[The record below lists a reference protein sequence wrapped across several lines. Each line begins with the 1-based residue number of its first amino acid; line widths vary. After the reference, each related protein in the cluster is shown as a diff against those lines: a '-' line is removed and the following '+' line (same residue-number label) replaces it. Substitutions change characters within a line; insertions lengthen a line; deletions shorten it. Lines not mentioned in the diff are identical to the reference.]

1 MVESITQNVQPDV
14 ALQERDIA
22 LTIMASLIDSNG
34 NPQSKALLRK
44 QALIAALVRK
54 LQKDPVFAPLLPD
67 DEARLIVRASV
78 LQNIGKLDVP
88 DKVLLKPGRLSEQE
102 FALVKRY
109 PDVGYEALK
118 EAERLI
124 GQPSAFL
131 AHAQDMARS
140 HQEKWDGSGYPRQ
153 LRGEEIPL
161 PARIASIV
169 EVYNAITSHRVYKA
183 ALPHTEATRI
193 IRELRGQSF
202 DPRIVDAFLAIS
214 PEIEMLA
221 KKYADR
227 FDQQAEIERL
237 ASSAAEEITL

>member
-1 MVESITQNVQPDV
+1 MTESATQNIHADV
-14 ALQERDIA
+14 ALQERDMA
-22 LTIMASLIDSNG
+22 LTVVASLIDSNG

-44 QALIAALVRK
+44 QALIAALARK
-54 LQKDPVFAPLLPD
+54 LQKDAVFAPLLPD
-67 DEARLIVRASV
+67 DEVRLMVRASV
-78 LQNIGKLDVP
+78 LQNIGKSDVP
-88 DKVLLKPGRLSEQE
+88 DKVLLKPGRLTEQE

-118 EAERLI
+118 EAERLM

-131 AHAQDMARS
+131 AHAQDMARN

-153 LRGEEIPL
+153 LRGDAIPL
-161 PARIASIV
+161 SARISSII

-183 ALPHTEATRI
+183 ALPHAGAIKI

-202 DPRIVDAFLAIS
+202 DPRIVDAFLSIS
-214 PEIEMLA
+214 PEIEQLA
-221 KKYADR
+221 RKYADH